1 SLDELEEQRAQ
12 REHSET
18 VRGFITSLEKS
29 LVNDGAQIYRF
40 GIESLPDSADIL
52 AEVIAE
58 RSTFTRADVAE
69 KVAALL
75 PVGAVEP
82 HLMLRTIESLTDAV
96 LASDD
101 SLSVTLD
108 KGPADDTNEVKGEKR
123 VRATAG

>member
-1 SLDELEEQRAQ
+1 VAEWGQGER
-12 REHSET
+12 SET
-18 VRGFITSLEKS
+18 VRAFIIPIEKS

-69 KVAALL
+69 KVADLL

-82 HLMLRTIESLTDAV
+82 HLMLSTIESLTDAV

-101 SLSVTLD
+101 SLSV
-108 KGPADDTNEVKGEKR
+108 
-123 VRATAG
+123 